1 MVDEAVLR
9 RFSTQYEV
17 RGEQRPG
24 DLHPHFTGEGTG
36 RGRGRG
42 IRIHTLWWTYWTEI
56 LCLLRFMQIGLPTQP
71 QRHAILS
78 GYIRRHHT
86 EMGEQGVAKELM
98 EDMPGEG
105 DLE

>member
-1 MVDEAVLR
+1 MGGAEDRGFA
-9 RFSTQYEV
+9 STLS
-17 RGEQRPG
+17 GG
-24 DLHPHFTGEGTG
+24 
-36 RGRGRG
+36 G
-42 IRIHTLWWTYWTEI
+42 INWAEL
-56 LCLLRFMQIGLPTQP
+56 LCLRHFLQIGLPSQP